1 MEPILII
8 FLVGMAVVYFVFYR
22 PQFITRPAKE
32 RDALIQKFEQVAAL
46 NRQLLADLRQY
57 AEQRG
62 LLDKPFFEGD
72 SFRKKINE
80 LEAAR
85 NELFSEENYDGLRAL
100 NPKKLDIELMSVSL
114 DDQVIYHHRLQAALN
129 QYKTDPVHQ

>member
-8 FLVGMAVVYFVFYR
+8 FLVGMLVVYFVFYR

-32 RDALIQKFEQVAAL
+32 RDALIQKFEEVAVL
-46 NRQLLADLRQY
+46 NRKLLDELRQY
-57 AEQRG
+57 AEQHR
-62 LLDKPFFEGD
+62 LLDKPFLEGD

-114 DDQVIYHHRLQAALN
+114 DDQVIYHHRLQEALN
-129 QYKTDPVHQ
+129 QYKSDPVHQ

>member
-1 MEPILII
+1 MEPIVII
-8 FLVGMAVVYFVFYR
+8 FLVGMVVLYFIFYR
-22 PQFITRPAKE
+22 PQFITRPARE
-32 RDALIQKFEQVAAL
+32 REELIQKFEQVAAL
-46 NRQLLADLRQY
+46 NRQLLTDLRNY
-57 AEQRG
+57 AEQYKV
-62 LLDKPFFEGD
+62 LDKPFFEGD

-100 NPKKLDIELMSVSL
+100 NPKKLDMELMSKSL

-129 QYKTDPVHQ
+129 QYKANPVRQ